1 MHPNIQRN
9 NRIKTQI
16 YKGLVTLNIEIQ
28 KLSNFKFFYMK
39 YIIRILTFEK
49 IKEKIEN
56 MVKEKMFLSKTFL
69 FYLFIYFVY
78 VLI

>member
-9 NRIKTQI
+9 NRMKTQI

-56 MVKEKMFLSKTFL
+56 MVEEKMFLSKKFL
-69 FYLFIYFVY
+69 FYLFILCMFF
-78 VLI
+78 

>member
-1 MHPNIQRN
+1 
-9 NRIKTQI
+9 
-16 YKGLVTLNIEIQ
+16 
-28 KLSNFKFFYMK
+28 MK

-69 FYLFIYFVY
+69 FYLFMYFVY

>member
-9 NRIKTQI
+9 NRMKTQI

-28 KLSNFKFFYMK
+28 KLSNFKFFYIK